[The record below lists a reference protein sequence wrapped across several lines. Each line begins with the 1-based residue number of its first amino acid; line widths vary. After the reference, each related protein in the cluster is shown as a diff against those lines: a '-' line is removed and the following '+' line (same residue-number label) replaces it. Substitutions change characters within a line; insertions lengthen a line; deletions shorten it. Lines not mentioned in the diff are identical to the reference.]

1 MSTSI
6 QSELAHEYAQYFSVQ
21 QAFSVNLKPLTEGEK
36 VPAEDVFAAEI
47 PDLFK
52 LASDMLVVDQAQL
65 RDLNMTERSAK
76 LIAQILSQ
84 QSSRISM
91 ILTYMLRQED
101 DPEHRQQGLAYS
113 GGGLVTHCSTT
124 LAIGDYVQVKLFLPD
139 DYAAIFAYGQ
149 VIAATSDGQP
159 EYTIA
164 FVRLR
169 EEDQELLVRASLHAQ
184 ARQLKQRS
192 AERQQSKSSAS
203 DETITKE

>member
-21 QAFSVNLKPLTEGEK
+21 QAFSVNLKPLSENDK
-36 VPAEDVFAAEI
+36 VPDEDDFAAEI

-65 RDLNMTERSAK
+65 RDLNMSERSAK
-76 LIAQILSQ
+76 LIAQILAQ

-101 DPEHRQQGLAYS
+101 HPEHRQQGLAYS
-113 GGGLVTHCSTT
+113 GGGFVTQSTT
-124 LAIGDYVQVKLFLPD
+124 KLAIGDYVQVKLFLPD

-149 VIAATSDGQP
+149 VIEATDAEQP

-169 EEDQELLVRASLHAQ
+169 EEDQELLVRASLHSQ

-192 AERQQSKSSAS
+192 AERQQLKSSAS

>member
-21 QAFSVNLKPLTEGEK
+21 QAFSVNLKPLTENQK
-36 VPAEDVFAAEI
+36 VPEEGDFVAEI

-52 LASDMLVVDQAQL
+52 LASDMLIVDQAQL
-65 RDLNMTERSAK
+65 RDLNMSERSAK
-76 LIAQILSQ
+76 LIAQILAQ

-101 DPEHRQQGLAYS
+101 HPEHRQQGLAYS
-113 GGGLVTHCSTT
+113 GGGFVTQCTT
-124 LAIGDYVQVKLFLPD
+124 KLAIGEYVQVKLFLPD

-149 VIAATSDGQP
+149 VLEATDAEQP

-169 EEDQELLVRASLHAQ
+169 EEDQELLVRASLHSQ

-192 AERQQSKSSAS
+192 AERQQLKSSAS